1 MSKSQ
6 KRKQRTTRRTA
17 RRKNFWRR
25 LNPLWVLIPSSQS
38 GWLVVDFF
46 KEMT

>member
-6 KRKQRTTRRTA
+6 KRKRRTA
-17 RRKNFWRR
+17 QLKSFWRR

-38 GWLVVDFF
+38 GWLVVDLFE
-46 KEMT
+46 EMT